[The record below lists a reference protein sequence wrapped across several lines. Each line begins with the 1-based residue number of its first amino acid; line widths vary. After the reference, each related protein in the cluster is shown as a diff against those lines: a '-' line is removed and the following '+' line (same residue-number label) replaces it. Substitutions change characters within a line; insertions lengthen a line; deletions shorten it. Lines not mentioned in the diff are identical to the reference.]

1 MKRAFPTLQ
10 QYSDDRIEFLLPSAD
25 SEAVN
30 KDTKWFKM
38 LDEAWAGL
46 ESHPP
51 GVMRVQ
57 VAPDAM
63 DLLKGE

>member
-1 MKRAFPTLQ
+1 
-10 QYSDDRIEFLLPSAD
+10 LPSAD

-46 ESHPP
+46 DSHPP
-51 GVMRVQ
+51 AVMRVQ
-57 VAPDAM
+57 VAADAK
-63 DLLKGE
+63 DLVKRE